1 MKRWPWACDLGH
13 RLFQGRVGQ
22 ARFERRPT
30 IGNRREIMVGRRGE
44 APLVPPYSFRRPN
57 KAMAVASDLAELT
70 SPKVVAIISPL
81 SFREFCVN
89 YRRTFRVRSG

>member
-1 MKRWPWACDLGH
+1 M
-13 RLFQGRVGQ
+13 
-22 ARFERRPT
+22 
-30 IGNRREIMVGRRGE
+30 
-44 APLVPPYSFRRPN
+44 FRRRLRWIREGSRAGCPLLIAPPVAERQGYLLRN
-57 KAMAVASDLAELT
+57 SWPAGFRSGVTHERLHPVASDLAELT